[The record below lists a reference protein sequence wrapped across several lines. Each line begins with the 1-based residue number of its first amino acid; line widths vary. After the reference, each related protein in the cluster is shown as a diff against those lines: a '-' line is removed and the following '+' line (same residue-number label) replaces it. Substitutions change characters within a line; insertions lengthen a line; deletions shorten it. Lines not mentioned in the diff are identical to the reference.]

1 MNDQNFLKIICCIY
15 KQNFKNIQI
24 FSNFKYLLDLKKKKI
39 ILFKPSKNFI
49 GIFKVFVFLLTNKIK
64 FKKNFIIFTEVKN
77 VIYGRNIFPEWTGS
91 YAQSG
96 ITLNLY
102 IWIKNFI
109 FNFIHLK
116 NMKCILIEKYD
127 I

>member
-15 KQNFKNIQI
+15 KQNLKNIQI
-24 FSNFKYLLDLKKKKI
+24 FSNFKYLLNLKKKKI
-39 ILFKPSKNFI
+39 ILFKPNKDFF
-49 GIFKVFVFLLTNKIK
+49 GILKVFIFLFKNKIE

-77 VIYGRNIFPEWTGS
+77 VIYGRNIFPEWTGK
-91 YAQSG
+91 YTQSG

-102 IWIKNFI
+102 IWIKNF
-109 FNFIHLK
+109 FLNFIHLK
-116 NMKCILIEKYD
+116 HIKCILIEKYD

>member
-49 GIFKVFVFLLTNKIK
+49 GILKVFVFLLTNKIR

>member
-15 KQNFKNIQI
+15 KQNFKDIQI
-24 FSNFKYLLDLKKKKI
+24 FSNFKYLLDLRKKKI

-49 GIFKVFVFLLTNKIK
+49 GILKVFFFLLTNKIR

-102 IWIKNFI
+102 IWIKNF
-109 FNFIHLK
+109 FLNFIYLK

>member
-1 MNDQNFLKIICCIY
+1 MNYQNFLKIICCIY

-49 GIFKVFVFLLTNKIK
+49 GILKVFVFLLTNKIR

>member
-24 FSNFKYLLDLKKKKI
+24 FSNFKYLLYLKKKKI

-49 GIFKVFVFLLTNKIK
+49 GILKVFVFLLTNKIR

>member
-49 GIFKVFVFLLTNKIK
+49 GILKVFVFLLTNKIR
-64 FKKNFIIFTEVKN
+64 FKKKFYYF
-77 VIYGRNIFPEWTGS
+77 YRS
-91 YAQSG
+91 
-96 ITLNLY
+96 
-102 IWIKNFI
+102 
-109 FNFIHLK
+109 
-116 NMKCILIEKYD
+116 
-127 I
+127 

>member
-49 GIFKVFVFLLTNKIK
+49 GILKVFVFLLTNKIR

-91 YAQSG
+91 YTQSG

-116 NMKCILIEKYD
+116 NIKCILIEKYD